1 VTGAVAAPPALWRPS
16 PERVQNAN
24 LTRYLRWLE
33 QERNLRFDGYDEL
46 WRWSTDDLAGF
57 WSSIWDHYA
66 VSATTPPER
75 ILSDHGM
82 PDVDWFPGATLNYAE
97 HILRGGR
104 DSAIAVLYATE
115 GEPLRHLTRG
125 QLRDEVARL
134 AQGLRR
140 MAVRPGDRVA
150 AFLPNGAEAI
160 VGVLACASLGA
171 IWSSCSPDFGVRSV
185 VDRFAQIEPKVLIAA
200 DGYRYGGREFDRRDV
215 VERLRA
221 EIPSLEHTVLVTHLD
236 PDASLPGAT
245 SWTDLTRDPAE
256 LVFEAVPFEHPLW
269 ILYSSGTTGVPKGI
283 VHGHGGMLL
292 EHLKVTHLHLDA
304 QAGDRVFW
312 FTTTGWM
319 MWNFLVGC
327 LLTDAAIVLYDGNPG
342 FPTLDALWELAE
354 QAEITTFGTS
364 ASYIAGCINDDVEP
378 KQGRNLRA
386 LRAVG
391 STGSPLPPEGF
402 EWIYENLGSDTW
414 LFSASGGSDVCTA
427 FLGGCPLLPV
437 YAGELQCRALGAA
450 IESWDEHRRPLRDEV
465 GELVI
470 TRPMPCMP
478 VALWGDP
485 DDARYRDSYFSVYPG
500 VWRHGDWVTIT
511 SRGTAVIHGRSDSTI
526 NRGGVRMGTAEIYA
540 AVLSLEEIVDALI
553 VDVDGWMPL
562 FVVLAAD
569 STLDET
575 VIKRVATRVRQDCS
589 PRHVP
594 SEVMQVAA
602 VPRTLTGKLLE
613 VPVKR
618 ILSGVPAEQAA
629 SRDALIN
636 PDALDFFA
644 ELAADRARSSN
655 VQ

>member
-1 VTGAVAAPPALWRPS
+1 
-16 PERVQNAN
+16 
-24 LTRYLRWLE
+24 
-33 QERNLRFDGYDEL
+33 
-46 WRWSTDDLAGF
+46 
-57 WSSIWDHYA
+57 
-66 VSATTPPER
+66 
-75 ILSDHGM
+75 
-82 PDVDWFPGATLNYAE
+82 
-97 HILRGGR
+97 
-104 DSAIAVLYATE
+104 
-115 GEPLRHLTRG
+115 
-125 QLRDEVARL
+125 
-134 AQGLRR
+134 
-140 MAVRPGDRVA
+140 
-150 AFLPNGAEAI
+150 
-160 VGVLACASLGA
+160 
-171 IWSSCSPDFGVRSV
+171 
-185 VDRFAQIEPKVLIAA
+185 
-200 DGYRYGGREFDRRDV
+200 
-215 VERLRA
+215 
-221 EIPSLEHTVLVTHLD
+221 
-236 PDASLPGAT
+236 
-245 SWTDLTRDPAE
+245 
-256 LVFEAVPFEHPLW
+256 
-269 ILYSSGTTGVPKGI
+269 
-283 VHGHGGMLL
+283 
-292 EHLKVTHLHLDA
+292 
-304 QAGDRVFW
+304 
-312 FTTTGWM
+312 M

-391 STGSPLPPEGF
+391 STGSPLPPGGF
-402 EWIYENLGSDTW
+402 AWVYENVGSDTW
-414 LFSASGGSDVCTA
+414 SFSASGGSDVCTA

-437 YAGELQCRALGAA
+437 HAGELQRRVLGPA
-450 IESWDEHRRPLRDEV
+450 IESWDEHRRPLRDDV

-478 VALWGDP
+478 VALWGDR
-485 DDARYRDSYFSVYPG
+485 DGTRYRDSYFSVYPG

-526 NRGGVRMGTAEIYA
+526 NRGGVRMGTPEIYA
-540 AVLSLEEIVDALI
+540 AVLSLEKIVDAPI
-553 VDVDGWMPL
+553 VDIDGWMPL

-569 STLDET
+569 ATLDQT
-575 VIKRVATRVRQDCS
+575 LIKRIATRVRQDCS

-594 SEVMQVAA
+594 SEVMQVAE
-602 VPRTLTGKLLE
+602 VPRTLPGKAME